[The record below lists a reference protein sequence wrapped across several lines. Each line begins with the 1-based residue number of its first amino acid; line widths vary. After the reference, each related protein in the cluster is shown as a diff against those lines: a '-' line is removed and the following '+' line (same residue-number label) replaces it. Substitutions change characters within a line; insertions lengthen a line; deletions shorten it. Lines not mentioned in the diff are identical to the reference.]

1 VARGILWCTH
11 CGSPHDLD
19 TKVCP
24 ATGKSLERG
33 IHKPQSPPKTHP
45 LIGQTIAGRYKITRL
60 LGAGGM
66 GEVLEAENILLR
78 RQVAIKVVRA
88 ERDGPEGI
96 ERLQREAQFVAA
108 IQHPNIC
115 DVLDVGTLPS
125 GQPYLVLERLYG
137 ETLAEHLKRTPQLA
151 IGVAADLISQVL
163 SGLHAAHGTGIVH
176 RDLKPA
182 NIYLLDRLGLTPLV
196 KLVDFGLAKD
206 LTGSRATMTKPGK
219 VVGTPSYMAPEQL
232 AGEPLDRRCDVFAV
246 GVILYEALTGR
257 HPFRGASNADTTVA
271 VLREEPTSMRLIR
284 KQIPV
289 SLEVVVGRALAKKR
303 DRRWPTAFDF
313 QRALVASVQG

>member
-1 VARGILWCTH
+1 LWCTH

-19 TKVCP
+19 TKICP

-33 IHKPQSPPKTHP
+33 LHRPPEKTPHP

-60 LGAGGM
+60 IGAGGM
-66 GEVLEAENILLR
+66 GEVLEAENVLLR

-88 ERDGPEGI
+88 ERGGDAV

-125 GQPYLVLERLYG
+125 GEPYLVLERLYG
-137 ETLAEHLKRTPQLA
+137 ETLAEYLRRTSQITVYL
-151 IGVAADLISQVL
+151 AADLFSQVL
-163 SGLHAAHGTGIVH
+163 SGLHAAHGAGIVH

-206 LTGSRATMTKPGK
+206 LTRTRGGTMTKPGK
-219 VVGTPSYMAPEQL
+219 VVGTPSYMSPEQL
-232 AGEPLDRRCDVFAV
+232 AGERVDRRSDVFAV
-246 GVILYEALTGR
+246 GVIVYEALAGR
-257 HPFRGASNADTTVA
+257 HPFRRESNAETAAA
-271 VLREEPTSMRLIR
+271 VLREQPTQLRLIR
-284 KQIPV
+284 RDIPV
-289 SLEVVVGRALAKKR
+289 SLEVVVGRALAKER
-303 DRRWPTAFDF
+303 DQRWPTAFDF
-313 QRALVASVQG
+313 QRALVASVQA